1 MNRIKGKRILITGAS
16 AGIGQALARQ
26 CAAEGAHLVLAARRL
41 ERLEALRSELE
52 AAHGVRVDIFPLD
65 VRRRQEVEKLA
76 ARLHS
81 DGLFP
86 DILVNNAGLAQ
97 GLAKIH
103 EGDPDDWDTMID
115 TNLKGLLYV
124 TRAILPGMVARGS
137 GHVVHLGSIAGRQA
151 YPGGNVY
158 NATKFA
164 LRGLTEAMNLDLLG
178 TPVRMSSVSPGLVQT
193 EFAEV
198 RFHGDRERARAAY
211 ANCTPLTPEDIAEA
225 VLFVINA
232 PPHVNVLDLIVL
244 PTDQRGVHHLHRTS
258 P

>member
-16 AGIGQALARQ
+16 AGIGLSLARL
-26 CAAEGAHLVLAARRL
+26 CAAEGAHLVLTARRL
-41 ERLEALRSELE
+41 ERLETLRTELTT
-52 AAHGVRVDIFPLD
+52 AHGVGVDVFPLD
-65 VRRRQEVEKLA
+65 VRRRLEVEKLA
-76 ARLHS
+76 ARLQS

-86 DILVNNAGLAQ
+86 DVLINNAGLAQ

-137 GHVVHLGSIAGRQA
+137 GHVVHLGSIAGRQV
-151 YPGGNVY
+151 YSGGNVY
-158 NATKFA
+158 HATKFA
-164 LRGLTEAMNLDLLG
+164 VRGLTEAMNLDLLG
-178 TPVRMSSVSPGLVQT
+178 TQVRMSCVSPGLVQT

-198 RFHGDRERARAAY
+198 RFHGDKDRARAAY

-225 VLFVINA
+225 ILFVINA

-244 PTDQRGVHHLHRTS
+244 PTDQRTINHLHRTA